1 MKNILSSILENAYN
15 NKSQKKNLKNLK
27 RDDPKKVL
35 RFFKKW
41 HEISQNSKTLFN

>member
-1 MKNILSSILENAYN
+1 MKNILSS
-15 NKSQKKNLKNLK
+15 KTKKKFKFLK

-41 HEISQNSKTLFN
+41 HEISSNSKTFFN